1 VATLEIQAGRVRLR
15 FSALERIGGLRKG
28 AEVALEEIE
37 SVEVSSHPWRE
48 AKGVRVGT
56 GFPGLVL
63 LGTMLRKGKN
73 DVVAVY
79 GNAPILIIRLE
90 ESAPYH
96 RWLITVPDAEIE
108 AARLRAAMESARSS
122 GSAPGATH

>member
-1 VATLEIQAGRVRLR
+1 MATLEIQAGRVRLR

-63 LGTMLRKGKN
+63 LGTMLRKGKTTSWRSTEMRRFSSF
-73 DVVAVY
+73 AWRK
-79 GNAPILIIRLE
+79 ARPTT
-90 ESAPYH
+90 A
-96 RWLITVPDAEIE
+96 WLITVPDAEIE